1 MDSSRGDGGGGLGW
15 IGGEAKKEEMRRDMS
30 GEIWRGGEWKGL
42 TRFWHVDIPGNLIM
56 PLHYE
61 HYAPLAAIWI
71 MPWIPG
77 TLYRRI
83 CMFNAVSV
91 AYATSLT

>member
-1 MDSSRGDGGGGLGW
+1 
-15 IGGEAKKEEMRRDMS
+15 MS
-30 GEIWRGGEWKGL
+30 GEIWRGRWKGL
-42 TRFWHVDIPGNLIM
+42 TCFWHVDIPGNLIM

-61 HYAPLAAIWI
+61 HYAPLAAIWM
-71 MPWIPG
+71 MPWNRG

-91 AYATSLT
+91 AYAASPA